1 MWLAQQSQRRER
13 IENFTL
19 PIDKMRL
26 NEVWMEC
33 KQRLGIED
41 KEELYNAVKDIE
53 GSMCVELG
61 LNANP
66 SSINLTRL
74 RAILKLLRRLNIREE
89 SEVVDFSQ
97 TASQEPS

>member
-1 MWLAQQSQRRER
+1 MCLAQQSQRRER

-33 KQRLGIED
+33 KHRLGIED